1 MQNLLKK
8 HLNNG
13 IKFHFHS
20 KNVAK
25 HPIREYHGDEIE
37 VYLKISLFS

>member
-13 IKFHFHS
+13 IEFHS

-25 HPIREYHGDEIE
+25 HPIREYHGDAIE

>member
-8 HLNNG
+8 HLNHG
-13 IKFHFHS
+13 IEFHS

-25 HPIREYHGDEIE
+25 HPIREYHGDAIE